1 MAASGAA
8 VRIRRLR
15 QRFGINAPRLAI
27 RAHVAWY
34 WRALLAVAIISLSLA
49 SAAWIY
55 DVGRKLAGYPVTE
68 SGEELRSL
76 RSYVMELDAELT
88 KLRGL
93 VGTGE
98 SRLQMERATQRNLM
112 SQVQALESENAALR
126 EDLAFY
132 EGLLPGTPQTTTEDG
147 VRIDRLRIEPAGA
160 EGDYR
165 YCLSVVVDGDQRRGG
180 GFKGALSLRAMV
192 VQNGKK
198 ATVDIPAQAKGNLEI
213 KRFHRVEGAFSIP
226 ASARLLG
233 VEASLMQDGK
243 VRATQST
250 ML

>member
-1 MAASGAA
+1 MAAPRAA

-15 QRFGINAPRLAI
+15 QRFGITAPRLAI

-34 WRALLAVAIISLSLA
+34 WRALLAVAVISLSLA

-55 DVGRKLAGYPVTE
+55 DAGRKMAGYRPVE
-68 SGEELRSL
+68 PSEELQSL
-76 RSYVMELDAELT
+76 RNYVMELDTELT

-93 VGTGE
+93 VGSGE
-98 SRLQMERATQRNLM
+98 SRLQMERAAM
-112 SQVQALESENAALR
+112 SQLTSQLRLLEGENATLR

-132 EGLLPGTPQTTTEDG
+132 EGLLPGASQATEDG
-147 VRIDRLRIEPAGA
+147 VRIDRLRIEQAGA

-165 YCLSVVVDGDQRRGG
+165 YRLLVVVGGDQRRGG
-180 GFKGALSLRAMV
+180 GFKGALALRAMV

-198 ATVDIPAQAKGNLEI
+198 AAIDIPSHAKGDVEV
-213 KRFHRVEGAFSIP
+213 KRFHRVEGVFSIP
-226 ASARLLG
+226 VGARLLS
-233 VEASLMQDGK
+233 VEASLVQDGK
-243 VRATQST
+243 VRATQSA

>member
-8 VRIRRLR
+8 LRIRRLR

-34 WRALLAVAIISLSLA
+34 WRALLAVAVISLSLA

-55 DVGRKLAGYPVTE
+55 DAGRQMAGYRGAEP
-68 SGEELRSL
+68 SQELQSL
-76 RSYVMELDAELT
+76 RNYVMELDAELT

-98 SRLQMERATQRNLM
+98 SSLQMERATMRKLM
-112 SQVQALESENAALR
+112 SQIRVLEGENAALR

-132 EGLLPGTPQTTTEDG
+132 EGLLPGAPQATDDG
-147 VRIDRLRIEPAGA
+147 IRIDRLRIEPAGTD
-160 EGDYR
+160 GDYR
-165 YCLSVVVDGDQRRGG
+165 YRLLVVVGGDQRRGG
-180 GFKGALSLRAMV
+180 FKGSLALRAV
-192 VQNGKK
+192 VMQGSGK
-198 ATVDIPAQAKGNLEI
+198 ATIDIPSKVAAGGLEI
-213 KRFHRVEGAFSIP
+213 KRFHRIEGVFAIP
-226 ASARLLG
+226 AGARLLS
-233 VEASLMQDGK
+233 VEASLLQDGQ
-243 VRATQST
+243 VRATQSA

>member
-34 WRALLAVAIISLSLA
+34 WRALLAVAVISLSLA
-49 SAAWIY
+49 SAAWLY
-55 DVGRKLAGYPVTE
+55 DAGRGLAGYPAAE

-76 RSYVMELDAELT
+76 RNYVMELDTELT

-98 SRLQMERATQRNLM
+98 SRLQMERATLRKLM
-112 SQVQALESENAALR
+112 SQVQALENENAALR
-126 EDLAFY
+126 EDVAFY
-132 EGLLPGTPQTTTEDG
+132 EGLLPGTPQATEG
-147 VRIDRLRIEPAGA
+147 SVRIDRLRIEPAEA
-160 EGDYR
+160 AGDYR
-165 YCLSVVVDGDQRRGG
+165 YRLSVVVGGDQRRDG
-180 GFKGALSLRAMV
+180 GFKGALVLRAMV
-192 VQNGKK
+192 MQNGKK
-198 ATVDIPAQAKGNLEI
+198 ATIDVPAQTKGNLEI
-213 KRFHRVEGAFSIP
+213 KRFHRVEGTFAGP
-226 ASARLLG
+226 AGARLLG
-233 VEASLMQDGK
+233 VEASLLQDGK
-243 VRATQST
+243 VRATQSA

>member
-1 MAASGAA
+1 MAASGAS

-34 WRALLAVAIISLSLA
+34 WRALLAVGVISLSLA

-55 DVGRKLAGYPVTE
+55 DAGRKMAGFRSPE
-68 SGEELRSL
+68 SGEELQSL
-76 RSYVMELDAELT
+76 RDYVMELDSELT

-98 SRLQMERATQRNLM
+98 SSLQMERATLRKLA
-112 SQVQALESENAALR
+112 SQVRVLEGENAALR

-132 EGLLPGTPQTTTEDG
+132 EGLLPGAQQVSDEG
-147 VRIDRLRIEPAGA
+147 VRIDRLRIEPAEA

-165 YCLSVVVDGDQRRGG
+165 YRLLVVVGGDPRRG
-180 GFKGALSLRAMV
+180 GFKGSLALRAV
-192 VQNGKK
+192 LLQNGGK
-198 ATVDIPAQAKGNLEI
+198 ATIDIPAKAPAGGLEV
-213 KRFHRVEGAFSIP
+213 KRLHRVEGVFAIP
-226 ASARLLG
+226 AAARLLS
-233 VEASLMQDGK
+233 VEASLLQDGQ
-243 VRATQST
+243 VRATQSA